1 MRPFKVIISLLYRP
15 PNAPHASFQ
24 ACLDK
29 VRQYFVGHDDYDV
42 CLLGDYNFPNI
53 QWDPVTTT
61 FSTESSSA
69 LLDFMSEHLLSQYVL
84 QPTRKDKVLDLFI
97 TNSPSLVT
105 HVSTSD
111 TKLSDH
117 RLVEI
122 FLSYNLCQPNIASP
136 PSFETNSFRSLDF
149 TKGDFVKINN
159 RLSTVNWAELSST
172 CDEEEF
178 PERVTQVL
186 LEACQEGCPLKVPP
200 RAKKGSRL
208 LHTLSRKKRKLQSA
222 FDAVIA
228 DPLAPSSQIDSL
240 RRRLSLL
247 HYDIRDA
254 IINERRFKEEQAVG
268 KVKSNTKYFYSYAKQ
283 FSKQKQSISMLYDEC
298 NNICTNTTQIEKVL
312 QKQFVSVFSDP
323 SVTDVSSASNFN
335 VPKILHPHSDDDI
348 RFTTQDIMDAID
360 DIKPH
365 AAPGPDEIPPIV
377 LKQCKEQLATPI
389 HLIWSRSLASGSVPK
404 CYKRSLVTPLYK
416 KGSRALPSNY
426 RPVSLTSHVIKLYER
441 VVRKQLVTHIT
452 SNNLMCRKQHGF
464 QAGKSCLTQLLDHI
478 DKIISNFQSGLDTD
492 CIYLDFSKAFD
503 KVDHALLLK
512 KLEKYGVHPQLIR
525 WIKSFLTDRSQQVV
539 LCGQLSLAAIIISG
553 VPQGTV
559 LGPILFLIFI
569 NDITGCITHST
580 IRCFADD
587 TKISKAKSCEA
598 DMAILQA
605 DLDTVTEWSSRNNM
619 QLYKDK
625 FEYVCHVASKT
636 NTFRELPFVNEIYQ
650 YSTSKGPLEPVNQ
663 PRDLGVII
671 CPDLSWTSHISTICN
686 KSKQKAAW
694 VLSVFHSRSPMVM
707 LTLYKSLVRSLL
719 EYCSPL
725 WNPSKVSDI
734 QQLESVQKTFT
745 SRIGKGFKS
754 SLLCHSRED
763 VRDSSS

>member
-1 MRPFKVIISLLYRP
+1 MLYTHQDLAITQTETFDNDHCQLLLCTSDPSKVIISLLYRP

-29 VRQYFVGHDDYDV
+29 VRQYLVGHDDYDV
-42 CLLGDYNFPNI
+42 CFLGDYNFPNI

-111 TKLSDH
+111 TKLSDY

-283 FSKQKQSISMLYDEC
+283 FSKQK
-298 NNICTNTTQIEKVL
+298 
-312 QKQFVSVFSDP
+312 
-323 SVTDVSSASNFN
+323 
-335 VPKILHPHSDDDI
+335 
-348 RFTTQDIMDAID
+348 
-360 DIKPH
+360 
-365 AAPGPDEIPPIV
+365 
-377 LKQCKEQLATPI
+377 
-389 HLIWSRSLASGSVPK
+389 
-404 CYKRSLVTPLYK
+404 
-416 KGSRALPSNY
+416 
-426 RPVSLTSHVIKLYER
+426 
-441 VVRKQLVTHIT
+441 
-452 SNNLMCRKQHGF
+452 
-464 QAGKSCLTQLLDHI
+464 
-478 DKIISNFQSGLDTD
+478 
-492 CIYLDFSKAFD
+492 
-503 KVDHALLLK
+503 
-512 KLEKYGVHPQLIR
+512 
-525 WIKSFLTDRSQQVV
+525 
-539 LCGQLSLAAIIISG
+539 
-553 VPQGTV
+553 
-559 LGPILFLIFI
+559 
-569 NDITGCITHST
+569 
-580 IRCFADD
+580 
-587 TKISKAKSCEA
+587 
-598 DMAILQA
+598 
-605 DLDTVTEWSSRNNM
+605 
-619 QLYKDK
+619 
-625 FEYVCHVASKT
+625 
-636 NTFRELPFVNEIYQ
+636 
-650 YSTSKGPLEPVNQ
+650 
-663 PRDLGVII
+663 
-671 CPDLSWTSHISTICN
+671 
-686 KSKQKAAW
+686 
-694 VLSVFHSRSPMVM
+694 
-707 LTLYKSLVRSLL
+707 
-719 EYCSPL
+719 
-725 WNPSKVSDI
+725 
-734 QQLESVQKTFT
+734 
-745 SRIGKGFKS
+745 
-754 SLLCHSRED
+754 
-763 VRDSSS
+763 